1 MNSGRIFELYAR
13 RGHSLIDHGL
23 NEAALPINAAVEAIG
38 LFSGGGW
45 KILGG
50 DVYSRSIN
58 KLFESTY
65 ENWFYS
71 GDSCQESINLARA
84 FIESLVDRDVYV
96 VFVVEP
102 YFRRD

>member
-1 MNSGRIFELYAR
+1 MTSGRIFEIYAR
-13 RGHSLIDHGL
+13 YGHSLIDHGL

-50 DVYSRSIN
+50 DVYSRSTD
-58 KLFESTY
+58 KSFESTY

-71 GDSCQESINLARA
+71 GDDWQESINLARA
-84 FIESLVDRDVYV
+84 FVDGLVGRDVYV

-102 YFRRD
+102 